1 MGAQLI
7 WRLYIYIGRPQT
19 QTNLKPKY
27 GGPQRGSWA
36 IMGIKNAGNDLVV
49 NSGLSKVCHTPR
61 SVYRRGA
68 HLPSLGR
75 EPVSW
80 MNHRSLWRIWPVR
93 RQTYITVTFPATGHH
108 RPLTSTK
115 IWWQR
120 HMCANNLPKVVTR
133 NRNGWGVE
141 PATVELQV
149 QRSNR
154 SITRPHILPI
164 CKLLKCQT
172 QGRRHIRTC
181 IGNWWELTTALYSQT

>member
-93 RQTYITVTFPATGHH
+93 RQTYITVSLHFQLQGITAPWRVPKYGDRGTCARTTCPRLLPEIGTVGESNP
-108 RPLTSTK
+108 RPLSYKSNALTDPSPGHTF
-115 IWWQR
+115 
-120 HMCANNLPKVVTR
+120 CLYAN
-133 NRNGWGVE
+133 
-141 PATVELQV
+141 
-149 QRSNR
+149 
-154 SITRPHILPI
+154 
-164 CKLLKCQT
+164 C
-172 QGRRHIRTC
+172 
-181 IGNWWELTTALYSQT
+181 